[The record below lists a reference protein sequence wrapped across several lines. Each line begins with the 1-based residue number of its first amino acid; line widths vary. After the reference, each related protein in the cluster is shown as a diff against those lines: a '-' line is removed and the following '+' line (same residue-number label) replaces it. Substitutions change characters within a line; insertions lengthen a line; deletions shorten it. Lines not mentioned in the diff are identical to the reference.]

1 MSDNRRIIRGSR
13 FLVTKMLPG
22 GKKYFI
28 EPIKKVIGSIL
39 LASETIG
46 TKISDSYWLYY
57 KGLYGD
63 GEYMSF
69 IVDTTLNSDN
79 PNDSTITVPFTL
91 YTPRYSFT
99 IDWGDS
105 TSTDIPAN
113 TELLST
119 MLSHTYDTG
128 GKYTITIISKD
139 KKIPVLNWN
148 NFSNINKNKNKLV
161 QLSTPLIQFD
171 PSCPNSNSLAYFAS
185 GCINLRSIPK
195 KLFYYNGG
203 VTNYDYCFNGCSK
216 LDHIPSDILKY
227 VKYQSS
233 YQNFISNNPSLIYV
247 PEDLFSTSK
256 ALDLS
261 NALSGDFSLKTHI
274 DVDKFFGSGD
284 YINTDVHGIF
294 KDCINT
300 TGNAIDFT
308 NKFTKSVAY
317 VEGTGEFDTGYG
329 TLTGKIYSQVLYNEH
344 GDIVRDLIPA
354 KTGNSYNGK
363 LAPQDCLY
371 DSVEDTFILPTST
384 FVYGVETTGDY
395 IIEDGKLIGANPNL
409 YLENKSENTS
419 PYINTLYALTGSDT
433 FSILAQGNK
442 RVTPVNNDTV
452 VGLSERINPY
462 PSYFLLY
469 HWNNEKDV
477 DLTYGTTHFDG
488 SAPYEKPVLFET
500 KIFNNTL
507 SYYVNGNK
515 LKDFEVV
522 DFGISDTCYA
532 HLFCTAYYTLGK
544 HIGSYYP
551 LYGRIY
557 YCKFYKNGTD
567 LVRHFVPV
575 PAGLQIGSFT
585 VPSNG
590 MFDIVEQ
597 KFYANQ
603 GTGDFEFGKD
613 DSENQLENNL
623 PNSFKEGAL
632 YNCEKWDNFAIPET
646 VWTANPSTGDTWLT
660 TSDRYQDWL
669 VADDKHTFLLDT
681 QTFNLTYDSS
691 NSLEATPYHTLSYLL
706 GGRYE
711 TAPDGTIKPDQFSTV
726 DNLINIIKA
735 LPSLGSGSQV
745 SIDISHCINKSELP
759 DEYKQMAQDKGYTL
773 ID

>member
-13 FLVTKMLPG
+13 FLVTKMFPG

-69 IVDTTLNSDN
+69 IVDTTLNPDN
-79 PNDSTITVPFTL
+79 PNDNTITVPFTL

-119 MLSHTYDTG
+119 ILSHTYDTG

-148 NFSNINKNKNKLV
+148 NFSNTNKNKNKLI

-171 PSCPNSNSLAYFAS
+171 PACPNSNSLAYFAN
-185 GCINLRSIPK
+185 GCVNLSSIPK

-233 YQNFISNNPSLIYV
+233 FQNFISNNPSLIYV

-261 NALSGDFSLKTHI
+261 NALSGDFNLKMNI
-274 DVDKFFGSGD
+274 DVNKFFGSGD

-294 KDCINT
+294 KDCVNT
-300 TGNAIDFT
+300 TGNATDFT
-308 NKFTKSVAY
+308 TKFTKSVAY

-371 DSVEDTFILPTST
+371 DSVGDEFLLPTSQ
-384 FVYGVETTGDY
+384 FVYGVE
-395 IIEDGKLIGANPNL
+395 
-409 YLENKSENTS
+409 
-419 PYINTLYALTGSDT
+419 
-433 FSILAQGNK
+433 
-442 RVTPVNNDTV
+442 NDT
-452 VGLSERINPY
+452 
-462 PSYFLLY
+462 
-469 HWNNEKDV
+469 
-477 DLTYGTTHFDG
+477 DG
-488 SAPYEKPVLFET
+488 
-500 KIFNNTL
+500 I
-507 SYYVNGNK
+507 
-515 LKDFEVV
+515 
-522 DFGISDTCYA
+522 
-532 HLFCTAYYTLGK
+532 
-544 HIGSYYP
+544 
-551 LYGRIY
+551 
-557 YCKFYKNGTD
+557 
-567 LVRHFVPV
+567 
-575 PAGLQIGSFT
+575 
-585 VPSNG
+585 
-590 MFDIVEQ
+590 
-597 KFYANQ
+597 
-603 GTGDFEFGKD
+603 
-613 DSENQLENNL
+613 LENNL
-623 PNSFKEGAL
+623 PNSFKKEAL

-646 VWTANPSTGDTWLT
+646 VWTANPSTRDTWLS

-669 VADDKHTFLLDT
+669 VADDKNTLLLNKETFD
-681 QTFNLTYDSS
+681 LTYNSNDSI
-691 NSLEATPYHTLSYLL
+691 EATPYHTMSYLL

-711 TAPDGTIKPDQFSTV
+711 VTPDGTIKPDQFSTV

-735 LPSLGSGSQV
+735 LPDLGSGSQV
-745 SIDISHCINKSELP
+745 NVDISHCVNKSELP
-759 DEYKQMAQDKGYTL
+759 DEYRQMVQDKGYTL
-773 ID
+773 IY

>member
-13 FLVTKMLPG
+13 FLVTKMFPG

-69 IVDTTLNSDN
+69 IVDTTLNPDN
-79 PNDSTITVPFTL
+79 PNDNTITVPFTL

-148 NFSNINKNKNKLV
+148 NFSNTNKNKNKLV

-171 PSCPNSNSLAYFAS
+171 PSCPNSNSLAYFAN
-185 GCINLRSIPK
+185 GCVNLSSIPK

-233 YQNFISNNPSLIYV
+233 FQNFISNNPSLIYV

-261 NALSGDFSLKTHI
+261 NALSGDFNLKMNI
-274 DVDKFFGSGD
+274 DVNKFFGSGD

-294 KDCINT
+294 KDCVNT
-300 TGNAIDFT
+300 TGNATDFT
-308 NKFTKSVAY
+308 TKFTKSVAY

-395 IIEDGKLIGANPNL
+395 IIENGKLIGVNPDL
-409 YLENKSENTS
+409 YLKSSGTQYIDTGYKGTYLSSYFVDFTILDGQKQDFSFIYGNRRITGQSGSFLYIYKQNKITACFSGLQKT
-419 PYINTLYALTGSDT
+419 D
-433 FSILAQGNK
+433 FSILTIGE
-442 RVTPVNNDTV
+442 RYRIENNSSYV
-452 VGLSERINPY
+452 KINDQIV
-462 PSYFLLY
+462 FN
-469 HWNNEKDV
+469 W
-477 DLTYGTTHFDG
+477 GTNI
-488 SAPYEKPVLFET
+488 SKEEQS
-500 KIFNNTL
+500 KIF
-507 SYYVNGNK
+507 
-515 LKDFEVV
+515 
-522 DFGISDTCYA
+522 
-532 HLFCTAYYTLGK
+532 LFCRSDENNSAVLNIVSK
-544 HIGSYYP
+544 
-551 LYGRIY
+551 IY
-557 YCKFYKNGTD
+557 SFKIYESDVLIHN
-567 LVRHFVPV
+567 FVPV

-597 KFYANQ
+597 KFYEKK
-603 GTGDFEFGKD
+603 GTGEFEFGKD

-623 PNSFKEGAL
+623 PNSFKKEAL

-646 VWTANPSTGDTWLT
+646 VWTANPSTRDTWLS

-669 VADDKHTFLLDT
+669 VADDKNTLLLNKETFD
-681 QTFNLTYDSS
+681 LTYNSNDSI
-691 NSLEATPYHTLSYLL
+691 EATPYHTMSYLL

-711 TAPDGTIKPDQFSTV
+711 VTPDGTIKPDQFSTV

-735 LPSLGSGSQV
+735 LPDLGSGSQV
-745 SIDISHCINKSELP
+745 NVDISHCVNKSELP
-759 DEYKQMAQDKGYTL
+759 DEYRQMVQDKGYTL
-773 ID
+773 IY